1 MCSWKTE
8 ESSLAPSKNQSMN
21 SAKLNKIILVASII
35 VIVAALAS
43 LSPKISHALR
53 AARAPKIEGAWQG
66 TLQIQQASLRGVLKI
81 AKTHGDYHA
90 AFDSIDQRLTD
101 IPVSKFVY
109 DYPMV
114 RAELSSLG
122 ATYEAKVD
130 SAGRQMSGD
139 WKQRGVN
146 VPLTLERTATP
157 YQMAEPMAESDYQA
171 GSGAQG
177 AWQGTLQAG
186 PMSLRLRFRIG
197 ANADGAWRAEMDS
210 VDQGVTA
217 LAASSASFNA
227 PTVKM
232 NFNQIGGA
240 FQGDLNAD
248 QSQLAGTWTQG
259 GQTFPLKL
267 ERPKPEAAPAP
278 ESEADYS
285 YASPAELQG
294 HWRGTLAIQTVKLR
308 IVFNIAK
315 KPDATYTATLD
326 SPDQGGGHVPSSSVK
341 FDAPKAHLEWNGIAA
356 SYDGELKDGKLDGT
370 FTQGGARIPLALQ
383 RDTAQ

>member
-1 MCSWKTE
+1 
-8 ESSLAPSKNQSMN
+8 MN

-35 VIVAALAS
+35 LIVAALAS
-43 LSPKISHALR
+43 LSPKIYHAIR

-81 AKTHGDYHA
+81 GKTNGVYHA
-90 AFDSIDQRLTD
+90 TLDSIDQRLAG

-122 ATYEAKVD
+122 ATYEAKLD
-130 SAGRQMSGD
+130 SSGRQMAGD
-139 WKQRGVN
+139 WKQGGVT
-146 VPLTLERTATP
+146 VPLTLERTDTP
-157 YQMAEPMAESDYQA
+157 WQMAGPMAESDYQA
-171 GSGAQG
+171 GSGPQG

-186 PMSLRLRFRIG
+186 AMSLRLKFRIG
-197 ANADGAWRAEMDS
+197 PNADGAWRAEMDS

-217 LAASSASFNA
+217 LAASSASFDA
-227 PTVKM
+227 PTVKV
-232 NFNQIGGA
+232 NFNQIGGS

-267 ERPKPEAAPAP
+267 ERAKAEAAPAP
-278 ESEADYS
+278 ESEADYAYTS
-285 YASPAELQG
+285 QTELQG

-308 IVFNIAK
+308 IVFHIAK

-326 SPDQGGGHVPSSSVK
+326 SPDQGGGHVPSSSVT
-341 FDAPKAHLEWNGIAA
+341 FAAPKAHLEWNGIAA
-356 SYDGELKDGKLDGT
+356 TYDGELKDGKLDGT
-370 FTQGGARIPLALQ
+370 LTQGGAQLPLVLQ